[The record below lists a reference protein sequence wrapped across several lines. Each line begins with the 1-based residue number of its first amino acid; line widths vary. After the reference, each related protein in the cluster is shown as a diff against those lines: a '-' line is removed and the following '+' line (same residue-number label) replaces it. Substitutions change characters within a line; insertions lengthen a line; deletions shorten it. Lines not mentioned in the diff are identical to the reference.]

1 MTIVSH
7 CVWCKQ
13 RFSSTVPELCDD
25 LRKAIEEADQ
35 HNALI
40 MAFATELALMQES
53 WPYCSRRCE
62 NEDSDY
68 PALHPER
75 EGLEDTLRNIDSLPW
90 DYIKAKSQGLELP
103 VRPEA
108 PKLVALETP
117 VDKSMEA
124 VEQPASKTPVQPPDL
139 KLLPFIEEAQ
149 TKAEALVIR
158 RRKAADAS
166 FRQTQGPR
174 LPLWTF
180 GVFTVGFFAGSLV
193 MHLLGVTLGNAL
205 LTVSGS
211 TLIIGGLLGV
221 IAAMLAKR
229 QS

>member
-1 MTIVSH
+1 MRVVSH

-62 NEDSDY
+62 NEDTDY

-75 EGLEDTLRNIDSLPW
+75 EGLEETLQSIDSLPW
-90 DYIKAKSQGLELP
+90 DYIKAKSQGLEIP
-103 VRPEA
+103 VRPDP

-117 VDKSMEA
+117 GDSGENEEFNA
-124 VEQPASKTPVQPPDL
+124 PPPTPDL
-139 KLLPFIEEAQ
+139 KLLPFIDEAQ
-149 TKAEALVIR
+149 SQAQVLVQK

-166 FRQTQGPR
+166 FRQTQSPR

-193 MHLLGVTLGNAL
+193 MHLLGVALGDAL